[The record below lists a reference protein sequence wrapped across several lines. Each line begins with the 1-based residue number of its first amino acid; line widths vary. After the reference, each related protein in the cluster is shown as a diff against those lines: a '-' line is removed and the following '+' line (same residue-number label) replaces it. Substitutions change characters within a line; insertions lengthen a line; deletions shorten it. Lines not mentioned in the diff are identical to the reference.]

1 MEDKS
6 EPIILGRPFLDTAR
20 AVIDVQD
27 EAIILKNYKKCK
39 KKSIVICR
47 TFRINSIQERDKY
60 NRQ

>member
-39 KKSIVICR
+39 KN
-47 TFRINSIQERDKY
+47 INSDLSYFQ
-60 NRQ
+60 N